1 MEGGLFLSVFDN
13 ITKKVTGTAKVAA
26 TRANDIVEVTKLNLS
41 ISAEED
47 KIKKLHAEL
56 GKVVY
61 DAYKAGEEIG
71 DAFKFYCKR
80 IDEIEKNI
88 EEMKLKILEMKKL
101 KMCPGC
107 GMELEADM
115 AYCPKCGTKQ
125 QETKL
130 TGDSSDKD
138 KE

>member
-47 KIKKLHAEL
+47 KIKKLYAEL
-56 GKVVY
+56 GKAVY
-61 DAYKAGEEIG
+61 ETYNAGEEVG
-71 DAFKFYCKR
+71 DAFKFYCKK

-88 EEMKLKILEMKKL
+88 EEMKQKILEMRKL
-101 KMCPGC
+101 KMCPSC
-107 GMELEADM
+107 SIELEADM

-125 QETKL
+125 QETKSY
-130 TGDSSDKD
+130 GDSSDK
-138 KE
+138 E